1 MLCCMQVAVQTE
13 MHAFDGVSASWGM
26 RIWGVSTCTHHEYL
40 DGLVPAHVQNLLAIP
55 KELAGSALCITAMQ
69 TTRHVTT
76 CSQHFL
82 SASV

>member
-1 MLCCMQVAVQTE
+1 MLLMGFL
-13 MHAFDGVSASWGM
+13 HLGVCVHG
-26 RIWGVSTCTHHEYL
+26 RVPTCIHHEYL